1 MPKRERKTFGRRK
14 KGGKYSSPGSSTSP
28 SLPPGCSWA
37 EAVAV
42 LIPARGD
49 TLLFFLLLPA
59 AKACLQNLHWSLVFV
74 NQRWLTAP
82 NLCIPNCPLHPSPIS
97 LSHLLNWWDASNA
110 LQSMGE
116 FLIFPCVGHI
126 LRSEDSV
133 FFSCRWLRR
142 QWPRPLSSPPLSLPK
157 QPARYHSGASS
168 IPKHRQNLTALL
180 ILVLKTLSSRGY
192 RVTDLKSCLTK
203 SNSKLSNVFKLE
215 QNFFH
220 MFLRPSCSYWIWW
233 VTYPG
238 CDRQPILEAI
248 LKPILEVL

>member
-14 KGGKYSSPGSSTSP
+14 KGEKYSSPGSSISP

-97 LSHLLNWWDASNA
+97 LSLLLNWWDASNA
-110 LQSMGE
+110 LQSGEE
-116 FLIFPCVGHI
+116 FLTFPCGTYSWIRSFSFLFLQVI
-126 LRSEDSV
+126 EKTVTKTSVYPTLITSQTTREISLRSV
-133 FFSCRWLRR
+133 FNSQTRTNFN
-142 QWPRPLSSPPLSLPK
+142 SS
-157 QPARYHSGASS
+157 
-168 IPKHRQNLTALL
+168 
-180 ILVLKTLSSRGY
+180 
-192 RVTDLKSCLTK
+192 
-203 SNSKLSNVFKLE
+203 F
-215 QNFFH
+215 
-220 MFLRPSCSYWIWW
+220 
-233 VTYPG
+233 
-238 CDRQPILEAI
+238 
-248 LKPILEVL
+248 